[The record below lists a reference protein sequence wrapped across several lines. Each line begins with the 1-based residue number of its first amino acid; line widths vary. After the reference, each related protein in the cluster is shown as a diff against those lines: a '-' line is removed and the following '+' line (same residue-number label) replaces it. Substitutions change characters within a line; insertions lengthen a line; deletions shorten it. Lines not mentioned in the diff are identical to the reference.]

1 VSKALEAG
9 LSNGWDDWGEGGSG
23 RTNKVQPWFDDGAQR
38 AGTYS
43 RQIAT
48 FRDAYTLLLEALDPL
63 RAEKVRMLLY
73 YCSSFLFLFVCDVSL
88 SLLLTYCCMP
98 ACFSDMT

>member
-1 VSKALEAG
+1 MSKALEAG

-73 YCSSFLFLFVCDVSL
+73 YCSSFLFSLFVCVWCFSL
-88 SLLLTYCCMP
+88 SLINLLLH
-98 ACFSDMT
+98 ACLLV